1 MCLLKLNSKKTTA
14 IVRPRNTNPPIA
26 PGLTFVSSNVVDD
39 GNGSGEFPDSE
50 FKKLNI

>member
-1 MCLLKLNSKKTTA
+1 MCLLKLNSRKTTA
-14 IVRPRNTNPPIA
+14 IVRPRKTNPPIA
-26 PGLTFVSSNVVDD
+26 PGLTFVASKDVDD